1 MRVRSIGLALAAASA
16 LSLGATGQA
25 SATGGP
31 IVSQGGTVF
40 VNFIGTSAI
49 LRSELWFFGVTD
61 QSPTQTPDLTNAV
74 YLFDNHGNGSDHTS
88 TAPGAGASVT
98 GTAPQGS
105 PTGNIGDLAG
115 GPFVPGSSL
124 IFGLFVQD
132 LYNVGFTNPQAPG
145 SRGAWFYSDPGTNF
159 DGRFHT
165 VITQN
170 ATTGDYTVGFEDL
183 CKDPKHAG
191 SEVCLNT
198 RYTYDGD
205 FNDHMF
211 MVSQNPEPVSMALL
225 GTGLFGLAG
234 VSLRRRKN
242 RMTEA

>member
-1 MRVRSIGLALAAASA
+1 LALAAASA

-25 SATGGP
+25 SASGGP

-74 YLFDNHGNGSDHTS
+74 YLFDNHGNGAGGTDHNS
-88 TAPGAGASVT
+88 TAPGAV
-98 GTAPQGS
+98 GTPQIGS
-105 PTGNIGDLAG
+105 PTGNIGNLAG
-115 GPFVPGSSL
+115 GAFTPGSSL

-183 CKDPKHAG
+183 CKDPKNAAAID
-191 SEVCLNT
+191 CTNT
-198 RYTYDGD
+198 RYTFDGD

-242 RMTEA
+242 GMTQA